1 VNRRVAFCIAAMTAS
16 QIAVYIARPI
26 TSYRLLG
33 LGAGAREIGFVT
45 AAFALLP
52 LFLAIPLGR
61 SADRRRAPLVT
72 VGCAIQVLA
81 CVLLAWAQ
89 TPLTLGAAS
98 AVLGL
103 GHLGVAL
110 GVQEVIARES
120 GDQHHDRDFGLLTAG
135 VSLGQLIGPLI
146 GGFVLDQ
153 GDSLLT
159 ATRHAML
166 IAAVVVVPATL
177 FAALGERGRGQ
188 EARDPVSRR
197 GSVRTIVQTRGVPAG
212 IFASIAVL
220 SAADIFTAYLPV
232 IGEQRGIGP
241 GAVGVLLALRAG
253 ASMATRIG
261 IGRIVARVGRE
272 RLIILSALGAAVSLG
287 AISFVHSVVPLA
299 VLCLITGVGLGFGQ
313 PLSMTLIV
321 QLVPEY
327 ARATALAVRL
337 TGNRVGQVA
346 APAAAGLV
354 AGSAGA
360 RSVFW
365 VLSAL
370 LGCSAL
376 AVRRAP
382 QAAFRAPAHD
392 AEAVVDNEL

>member
-1 VNRRVAFCIAAMTAS
+1 VV
-16 QIAVYIARPI
+16 
-26 TSYRLLG
+26 
-33 LGAGAREIGFVT
+33 
-45 AAFALLP
+45 
-52 LFLAIPLGR
+52 
-61 SADRRRAPLVT
+61 
-72 VGCAIQVLA
+72 A
-81 CVLLAWAQ
+81 CVFLAWAQ

-120 GDQHHDRDFGLLTAG
+120 GDRHHDRDFGLLTAG

-188 EARDPVSRR
+188 GAGDTLSRR
-197 GSVRTIVQTRGVPAG
+197 GSVRTILHTRGVPAG

-220 SAADIFTAYLPV
+220 SAADIFTAYMPV
-232 IGEQRGIGP
+232 IGEQRGIAP
-241 GAVGVLLALRAG
+241 GMVGVLLALRAG

-287 AISFVHSVVPLA
+287 AISFVNGVVPLA
-299 VLCLITGVGLGFGQ
+299 VLCLVTGVGLGFGQ

-346 APAAAGLV
+346 APAAAGVV

-370 LGCSAL
+370 LSCSAL

-382 QAAFRAPAHD
+382 QAAFHAPAHD
-392 AEAVVDNEL
+392 AETAVDT

>member
-33 LGAGAREIGFVT
+33 LGAGAREVGFVT

-72 VGCAIQVLA
+72 VGCAIQVVA
-81 CVLLAWAQ
+81 CVLLALAQ

-120 GDQHHDRDFGLLTAG
+120 GDRHHDRDFGLLTAG
-135 VSLGQLIGPLI
+135 VSLGQMIGPLI
-146 GGFVLDQ
+146 GGLVLDQ
-153 GDSLLT
+153 GAPLLT
-159 ATRHAML
+159 ATRHAMV
-166 IAAVVVVPATL
+166 IAAVVVIPATVL
-177 FAALGERGRGQ
+177 AALGERGRGS
-188 EARDPVSRR
+188 EGVDAVSRR
-197 GSVRTIVQTRGVPAG
+197 GSVRTILNTRGVPAG

-220 SAADIFTAYLPV
+220 SAADIFTAYMPV
-232 IGEQRGIGP
+232 VGEQRGIAP
-241 GAVGVLLALRAG
+241 GIVGILLALRAG
-253 ASMATRIG
+253 SSMATRIG
-261 IGRIVARVGRE
+261 IGRIVARFGRE
-272 RLIILSALGAAVSLG
+272 RLIISSALAAAVSLG
-287 AISFVHSVVPLA
+287 AIAFVHGVVPLA
-299 VLCLITGVGLGFGQ
+299 VLCVITGVGLGFGQ

-321 QLVPEY
+321 QLVPDY
-327 ARATALAVRL
+327 ARGTALAVRL
-337 TGNRVGQVA
+337 AGNRVGQVA
-346 APAAAGLV
+346 APAAAGIV
-354 AGSAGA
+354 SGSAGA

-382 QAAFRAPAHD
+382 RAAFRAPAYD
-392 AEAVVDNEL
+392 AETAVDS

>member
-1 VNRRVAFCIAAMTAS
+1 MNRRVAFCIAAMTAS
-16 QIAVYIARPI
+16 QVAIYIARPI

-33 LGAGAREIGFVT
+33 LGAGVREVGFVT

-61 SADRRRAPLVT
+61 SADRGRLPLVT
-72 VGCAIQVLA
+72 VGCAIQVIA
-81 CVLLAWAQ
+81 CVLLAWAES
-89 TPLTLGAAS
+89 PLTLGAAS

-120 GDQHHDRDFGLLTAG
+120 GDSHHDRDFGLLTAG
-135 VSLGQLIGPLI
+135 VALGQMIGPLV
-146 GGFVLDQ
+146 GGLVLDQ
-153 GDSLLT
+153 GDSLLS

-166 IAAVVVVPATL
+166 IAAAVVVPATV
-177 FAALGERGRGQ
+177 FAAIGERGRGR
-188 EARDPVSRR
+188 ADDDAVSGR
-197 GSVRTIVQTRGVPAG
+197 GSVRTILHTRGVPAG

-220 SAADIFTAYLPV
+220 SASDIFTAYMPV

-253 ASMATRIG
+253 ATMSSRVG

-272 RLIILSALGAAVSLG
+272 RLIILSALAAALSLG
-287 AISFVHSVVPLA
+287 AISFVHGVVPLA
-299 VLCLITGVGLGFGQ
+299 VLCVITGIGLGFGQ

-321 QLVPEY
+321 QLVPQY
-327 ARATALAVRL
+327 ARGTALAVRL

-346 APAAAGLV
+346 APAAAGVV
-354 AGSAGA
+354 AGGAGA
-360 RSVFW
+360 RAVFW
-365 VLSAL
+365 VLSGL

-376 AVRRAP
+376 AIRRAP
-382 QAAFRAPAHD
+382 RAAFGGPTD
-392 AEAVVDNEL
+392 EEAVVDA

>member
-1 VNRRVAFCIAAMTAS
+1 MTAS

-33 LGAGAREIGFVT
+33 LGAGAREVGFVT

-72 VGCAIQVLA
+72 VGCAIQVVA

-120 GDQHHDRDFGLLTAG
+120 GDRHHDRDFGLLTAG
-135 VSLGQLIGPLI
+135 VSLGQMIGPLI
-146 GGFVLDQ
+146 GGLVLDQ
-153 GDSLLT
+153 GASLLT
-159 ATRHAML
+159 ATRHAMVV
-166 IAAVVVVPATL
+166 AAVVVIPATVL
-177 FAALGERGRGQ
+177 AALGERGRGS
-188 EARDPVSRR
+188 EIVHAVSRR
-197 GSVRTIVQTRGVPAG
+197 GSVRTILNTRGVPAG

-220 SAADIFTAYLPV
+220 SAADIFTAYMPV
-232 IGEQRGIGP
+232 IGEQRGIAP
-241 GAVGVLLALRAG
+241 GVVGVLLALRAG
-253 ASMATRIG
+253 SSMATRIG
-261 IGRIVARVGRE
+261 IGRIVARFGRE
-272 RLIILSALGAAVSLG
+272 RLIILSALAAAVSLG
-287 AISFVHSVVPLA
+287 AIAFVNGVVPLA
-299 VLCLITGVGLGFGQ
+299 VLCVITGVGLGFGQ

-321 QLVPEY
+321 QLVPDY
-327 ARATALAVRL
+327 ARGTALAVRL
-337 TGNRVGQVA
+337 AGNRVGQVA
-346 APAAAGLV
+346 APAAAGVV
-354 AGSAGA
+354 AGNAGA

-382 QAAFRAPAHD
+382 RAAVRAPAYD
-392 AEAVVDNEL
+392 PETAVDS

>member
-16 QIAVYIARPI
+16 QVAIYIARPI

-33 LGAGAREIGFVT
+33 LGAGAREVGFVT

-61 SADRRRAPLVT
+61 SADRGRVPLVT
-72 VGCAIQVLA
+72 VGCAIQVVA
-81 CVLLAWAQ
+81 CVLLAGAQ

-120 GDQHHDRDFGLLTAG
+120 GDSHHDRDYGLLTAG
-135 VSLGQLIGPLI
+135 VALGQMIGPLI
-146 GGFVLDQ
+146 GGFVLDS
-153 GDSLLT
+153 GESLLA

-166 IAAVVVVPATL
+166 IAAVVVVPATVI
-177 FAALGERGRGQ
+177 AALGERGR
-188 EARDPVSRR
+188 AKAPDDAISRR
-197 GSVRTIVQTRGVPAG
+197 GSVRTILQTRGVPAG

-220 SAADIFTAYLPV
+220 SASDIFTAYMPV
-232 IGEQRGIGP
+232 IGEQRGIAP

-253 ASMATRIG
+253 ATMATRIG
-261 IGRIVARVGRE
+261 IGTIVARVGRE
-272 RLIILSALGAAVSLG
+272 RLIIVSALAAAVSLA
-287 AISFVHSVVPLA
+287 AISFVQGVVPLA

-321 QLVPEY
+321 QLVPQY
-327 ARATALAVRL
+327 ARGTALAVRL
-337 TGNRVGQVA
+337 TGNRIGQVA
-346 APAAAGLV
+346 APAAAGVV
-354 AGSAGA
+354 AGGAGA
-360 RSVFW
+360 RAVFW
-365 VLSAL
+365 VLSGL

-376 AVRRAP
+376 AIRRAP
-382 QAAFRAPAHD
+382 QAAFRGQPD
-392 AEAVVDNEL
+392 AEKVVEA

>member
-33 LGAGAREIGFVT
+33 LGAGAREVGFVT
-45 AAFALLP
+45 AAFAVLP

-72 VGCAIQVLA
+72 VGCAIQVVA

-120 GDQHHDRDFGLLTAG
+120 GDRQHDRDFGLLTAG
-135 VSLGQLIGPLI
+135 VSLGQMIGPLV
-146 GGFVLDQ
+146 GGLVLDQ
-153 GDSLLT
+153 GASLLT
-159 ATRHAML
+159 ETRQAMVVA
-166 IAAVVVVPATL
+166 AAVVIPATML
-177 FAALGERGRGQ
+177 AALGERGRRS
-188 EARDPVSRR
+188 EAVDAVSRR
-197 GSVRTIVQTRGVPAG
+197 GSVRTILNTRGVPAG

-220 SAADIFTAYLPV
+220 SAADIFTAYMPV
-232 IGEQRGIGP
+232 IGEQRGIAP
-241 GAVGVLLALRAG
+241 GIVGILLALRAG
-253 ASMATRIG
+253 SSMATRIG
-261 IGRIVARVGRE
+261 IGRIVARFGRE
-272 RLIILSALGAAVSLG
+272 RLIISSALAAAVSLG
-287 AISFVHSVVPLA
+287 AIAFVHDVVPLA
-299 VLCLITGVGLGFGQ
+299 VLCVITGVGLGFGQ

-327 ARATALAVRL
+327 ARGTALAVRL
-337 TGNRVGQVA
+337 AGNRVGQVA
-346 APAAAGLV
+346 APAAAGIV

-376 AVRRAP
+376 TVRRAP
-382 QAAFRAPAHD
+382 RAAFRAPAYD
-392 AEAVVDNEL
+392 AETAVDS

>member
-33 LGAGAREIGFVT
+33 LGAGVREVGFVT

-72 VGCAIQVLA
+72 LGCAIQVVA

-120 GDQHHDRDFGLLTAG
+120 GDRHHDRDFGLLTAG
-135 VSLGQLIGPLI
+135 VSLGQMIGPLI
-146 GGFVLDQ
+146 GGLVLDQ
-153 GDSLLT
+153 GASLLT
-159 ATRHAML
+159 ATRHAMVV
-166 IAAVVVVPATL
+166 AAVVLIPATVL
-177 FAALGERGRGQ
+177 AAVGERGRGS
-188 EARDPVSRR
+188 EAVDAVSRR
-197 GSVRTIVQTRGVPAG
+197 GSVRTILNTRGVPAG

-220 SAADIFTAYLPV
+220 SAADIFTAYMPV
-232 IGEQRGIGP
+232 IGEQRGIAP
-241 GAVGVLLALRAG
+241 GVVGVLLALRAG
-253 ASMATRIG
+253 SSMATRIG
-261 IGRIVARVGRE
+261 IGRIVARFGRE
-272 RLIILSALGAAVSLG
+272 RLIILSALAAAVSLG
-287 AISFVHSVVPLA
+287 AIAFVHGVAPLA
-299 VLCLITGVGLGFGQ
+299 VLCVITGVGLGFGQ

-327 ARATALAVRL
+327 ARGTALAVRL
-337 TGNRVGQVA
+337 AGNRVGQVA
-346 APAAAGLV
+346 APAAAGVV

-365 VLSAL
+365 VLSVL

-376 AVRRAP
+376 AVRQGHR
-382 QAAFRAPAHD
+382 AAFRAPA
-392 AEAVVDNEL
+392 AEADAVVDG

>member
-1 VNRRVAFCIAAMTAS
+1 MNRRVAFCIAAMTAS
-16 QIAVYIARPI
+16 QVAVYIARPI

-33 LGAGAREIGFVT
+33 LGAGAREVGFVT

-72 VGCAIQVLA
+72 VGCAIQVAA

-120 GDQHHDRDFGLLTAG
+120 GDRHHDRDFGLLTAG
-135 VSLGQLIGPLI
+135 VSLGQMIGPLV
-146 GGFVLDQ
+146 GGLVLDQ

-166 IAAVVVVPATL
+166 VAAAVVVPATVL
-177 FAALGERGRGQ
+177 AALGERGRGG
-188 EARDPVSRR
+188 AAADAPSRR
-197 GSVRTIVQTRGVPAG
+197 GSVRTILHTRGVPAG

-220 SAADIFTAYLPV
+220 SAADIFTAYMPV
-232 IGEQRGIGP
+232 IGEQRGIAP
-241 GAVGVLLALRAG
+241 GVVGVLLALRAG
-253 ASMATRIG
+253 SSMATRIG
-261 IGRIVARVGRE
+261 IGRIVARFGRE
-272 RLIILSALGAAVSLG
+272 RLIVSSALAAAVSLG
-287 AISFVHSVVPLA
+287 GIAFVHGVVPLA
-299 VLCLITGVGLGFGQ
+299 ALCVITGVGLGFGQ

-327 ARATALAVRL
+327 ARGTALAVRL
-337 TGNRVGQVA
+337 AGNRVGQVA
-346 APAAAGLV
+346 APAAAGVV

-376 AVRRAP
+376 AVRAAP
-382 QAAFRAPAHD
+382 RRAFRARAHD
-392 AEAVVDNEL
+392 AEPAVDS

>member
-16 QIAVYIARPI
+16 QVAVYIARPI

-33 LGAGAREIGFVT
+33 LGAGAREVGFVT

-120 GDQHHDRDFGLLTAG
+120 GDRHHDRDFGLLTAG

-177 FAALGERGRGQ
+177 LAALGERGRG
-188 EARDPVSRR
+188 AGAGDTVSRR
-197 GSVRTIVQTRGVPAG
+197 GSVRTILQTRGVPAG

-220 SAADIFTAYLPV
+220 SAADIFTAYMPV
-232 IGEQRGIGP
+232 IGEQRGIAP

-287 AISFVHSVVPLA
+287 AISFVHGVLELA
-299 VLCLITGVGLGFGQ
+299 VLCLVTGVGLGFGQ

-346 APAAAGLV
+346 APAAAGIV

-370 LGCSAL
+370 LGSSAL

-382 QAAFRAPAHD
+382 QAAFRATAHD
-392 AEAVVDNEL
+392 AELDT

>member
-16 QIAVYIARPI
+16 QAAVYIARPI

-33 LGAGAREIGFVT
+33 LGAGVREVGFVT
-45 AAFALLP
+45 ASFALLP

-72 VGCAIQVLA
+72 IGCAIQVIA
-81 CVLLAWAQ
+81 CILLAWAE

-120 GDQHHDRDFGLLTAG
+120 GDGHHDRDFGLLTAG
-135 VSLGQLIGPLI
+135 VSLGQMIGPLA
-146 GGFVLDQ
+146 GGLVL
-153 GDSLLT
+153 GTGSSLLT
-159 ATRHAML
+159 ATRHAMFVAALVL
-166 IAAVVVVPATL
+166 IPATVL
-177 FAALGERGRGQ
+177 AALGERGRRPG
-188 EARDPVSRR
+188 AGGTISRR
-197 GSVRTIVQTRGVPAG
+197 GSVRTILHTRGVPAG

-220 SAADIFTAYLPV
+220 SAADIFTAYMPV
-232 IGEQRGIGP
+232 IGEQRGIAP

-253 ASMATRIG
+253 SSMATRIG
-261 IGRIVARVGRE
+261 IGKIVGRVGRE
-272 RLIILSALGAAVSLG
+272 RLIVLSASGAALSLG
-287 AISFVHSVVPLA
+287 AIAFAHGVLPLA
-299 VLCLITGVGLGFGQ
+299 VLSVVAGVGLGFGQ
-313 PLSMTLIV
+313 PLSMTLVV

-327 ARATALAVRL
+327 ARGTALAVRL
-337 TGNRVGQVA
+337 AGNRVGQVA
-346 APAAAGLV
+346 APAVAGVV

-370 LGCSAL
+370 LGSSAV
-376 AVRRAP
+376 AVRRTP
-382 QAAFRAPAHD
+382 RPVLDAAEVS
-392 AEAVVDNEL
+392 AEAAAEG

>member
-1 VNRRVAFCIAAMTAS
+1 MSRRVAFCIAAMTAS

-33 LGAGAREIGFVT
+33 LGAGAREVGFVT

-72 VGCAIQVLA
+72 VGCAIQVVA

-120 GDQHHDRDFGLLTAG
+120 GDRQHDRDFGLLTAG
-135 VSLGQLIGPLI
+135 VSLGQMIGPLI

-153 GDSLLT
+153 GDPLLT

-166 IAAVVVVPATL
+166 VAAAVVVAATAL
-177 FAALGERGRGQ
+177 AALGERGRKQDG
-188 EARDPVSRR
+188 AGAVSRR
-197 GSVRTIVQTRGVPAG
+197 GSVRTILRTRGVPAG

-220 SAADIFTAYLPV
+220 SAADIFTAYMPV
-232 IGEQRGIGP
+232 IGEQRGIAP
-241 GAVGVLLALRAG
+241 AVVGILLALRAG
-253 ASMATRIG
+253 SSMATRIG
-261 IGRIVARVGRE
+261 IGRIVARFGRE
-272 RLIILSALGAAVSLG
+272 RLITVSALGAAVTLG
-287 AISFVHSVVPLA
+287 AIAFVDGVVPLA
-299 VLCLITGVGLGFGQ
+299 VLCVITGVGLGFGQ

-327 ARATALAVRL
+327 ARGTALAVRL
-337 TGNRVGQVA
+337 AGNRVGQVA
-346 APAAAGLV
+346 APAAAGVV

-376 AVRRAP
+376 AIRRAP
-382 QAAFRAPAHD
+382 RAAFRAPAE
-392 AEAVVDNEL
+392 AEPVVDG

>member
-16 QIAVYIARPI
+16 QIAIYIARPI

-33 LGAGAREIGFVT
+33 LGAGAREVGFVT

-61 SADRRRAPLVT
+61 SADRGRAPLVT
-72 VGCAIQVLA
+72 VGCAIQVVA

-120 GDQHHDRDFGLLTAG
+120 GDDHHDRDFGLLTAG
-135 VSLGQLIGPLI
+135 VALGQMIGPLI
-146 GGFVLDQ
+146 GGFVLDN
-153 GDSLLT
+153 GASLLT

-166 IAAVVVVPATL
+166 IAAVVVVPATAL
-177 FAALGERGRGQ
+177 ALLGERGRGRGS
-188 EARDPVSRR
+188 EDAISRR
-197 GSVRTIVQTRGVPAG
+197 GSVRTILHTRGVPAG

-220 SAADIFTAYLPV
+220 SASDIFTAYMPV
-232 IGEQRGIGP
+232 IGEQRGIAP
-241 GAVGVLLALRAG
+241 GVVGVLLALRAG
-253 ASMATRIG
+253 ATMASRIG
-261 IGRIVARVGRE
+261 IGKIVARVGRE
-272 RLIILSALGAAVSLG
+272 RLIIVSALSAALSLA
-287 AISFVHSVVPLA
+287 AISFVHGVVPLA
-299 VLCLITGVGLGFGQ
+299 VLCIVTGIGLGFGQ

-327 ARATALAVRL
+327 ARGTALAVRL
-337 TGNRVGQVA
+337 TGNRIGQVA

-354 AGSAGA
+354 AGGAGA
-360 RSVFW
+360 RAVFW
-365 VLSAL
+365 VLSGL
-370 LGCSAL
+370 LTSSAL
-376 AVRRAP
+376 AIRRAP
-382 QAAFRAPAHD
+382 RAAFRGPTD
-392 AEAVVDNEL
+392 SEATVE

>member
-1 VNRRVAFCIAAMTAS
+1 MNRRVAFCIAAMTAS

-33 LGAGAREIGFVT
+33 LGAGAREVGFVT

-72 VGCAIQVLA
+72 VGCAIQVVA
-81 CVLLAWAQ
+81 CVFLAWAQ

-120 GDQHHDRDFGLLTAG
+120 GDRHHDRDFGLLTAG

-153 GDSLLT
+153 GDSLLS

-188 EARDPVSRR
+188 GAGDTLSRR
-197 GSVRTIVQTRGVPAG
+197 GSVRTILHTRGVPAG

-220 SAADIFTAYLPV
+220 SAADIFTAYMPV
-232 IGEQRGIGP
+232 IGEQRGIAP
-241 GAVGVLLALRAG
+241 GMVGVLLALRAG

-287 AISFVHSVVPLA
+287 AISFVHGVVPLA
-299 VLCLITGVGLGFGQ
+299 MLCLVTGVGLGFGQ

-346 APAAAGLV
+346 APTVAGVV

-392 AEAVVDNEL
+392 AETVVDT

>member
-16 QIAVYIARPI
+16 QAAVYIARPI

-33 LGAGAREIGFVT
+33 LGAGVREVGLVT
-45 AAFALLP
+45 ASFALLP

-72 VGCAIQVLA
+72 IGCAIQVIA
-81 CVLLAWAQ
+81 CILLAWAE

-120 GDQHHDRDFGLLTAG
+120 GDGHHDRDFGLLTAG
-135 VSLGQLIGPLI
+135 VSLGQMIGPLA
-146 GGFVLDQ
+146 GGLVL
-153 GDSLLT
+153 GTGSSLLT
-159 ATRHAML
+159 ATRHAMFVAALVL
-166 IAAVVVVPATL
+166 IPATVL
-177 FAALGERGRGQ
+177 AALGERGRRPG
-188 EARDPVSRR
+188 AGGTVSRR
-197 GSVRTIVQTRGVPAG
+197 GSVRTILHTRGVPAG

-220 SAADIFTAYLPV
+220 SAADIFTAYMPV
-232 IGEQRGIGP
+232 IGEQRGIAP
-241 GAVGVLLALRAG
+241 GAVGLLLALRAG
-253 ASMATRIG
+253 SSMATRIG
-261 IGRIVARVGRE
+261 IGKIVGRVGRE
-272 RLIILSALGAAVSLG
+272 RLIVLSASGAALSLG
-287 AISFVHSVVPLA
+287 AIAFAHGVLPLA
-299 VLCLITGVGLGFGQ
+299 VLSVVAGVGLGFGQ
-313 PLSMTLIV
+313 PLSMTLVV

-327 ARATALAVRL
+327 ARGTALAVRL
-337 TGNRVGQVA
+337 AGNRVGQVA
-346 APAAAGLV
+346 APAVAGVV

-370 LGCSAL
+370 LGSSAV
-376 AVRRAP
+376 AVRRTPRPVLDSAEVS
-382 QAAFRAPAHD
+382 
-392 AEAVVDNEL
+392 AEAAAEG

>member
-33 LGAGAREIGFVT
+33 LGAGAREVGLVT

-72 VGCAIQVLA
+72 VGCAIQVVA

-89 TPLTLGAAS
+89 APLTLGAAS

-120 GDQHHDRDFGLLTAG
+120 GDRHHDRDFGLLTAG
-135 VSLGQLIGPLI
+135 VSLGQMIGPLI
-146 GGFVLDQ
+146 GGLVLDQ
-153 GDSLLT
+153 GNSLLT
-159 ATRHAML
+159 ATRHAMVV
-166 IAAVVVVPATL
+166 AAVVVLPATA
-177 FAALGERGRGQ
+177 FAALGERGRRSEGV
-188 EARDPVSRR
+188 EAVSRR
-197 GSVRTIVQTRGVPAG
+197 GSVRTILHTRGVPAG
-212 IFASIAVL
+212 IFASVAVL
-220 SAADIFTAYLPV
+220 SAADIFTAYMPV
-232 IGEQRGIGP
+232 IGEQRGIAP
-241 GAVGVLLALRAG
+241 GIVGVLLALRAG
-253 ASMATRIG
+253 SSMATRIG
-261 IGRIVARVGRE
+261 IGRIVARFGRE
-272 RLIILSALGAAVSLG
+272 PLIISSALAAAVSLG
-287 AISFVHSVVPLA
+287 AIAFVHDVVPLA
-299 VLCLITGVGLGFGQ
+299 VLCVITGIGLGFGQ

-321 QLVPEY
+321 QLVPDY
-327 ARATALAVRL
+327 ARGTALAVRL
-337 TGNRVGQVA
+337 AGNRVGQVA
-346 APAAAGLV
+346 APAAAGVV

-370 LGCSAL
+370 LGSSAL

-382 QAAFRAPAHD
+382 RAPRAPAYD
-392 AEAVVDNEL
+392 AEALVDS

>member
-16 QIAVYIARPI
+16 QVAVYIARPI

-33 LGAGAREIGFVT
+33 LGAGAREVGFVT

-72 VGCAIQVLA
+72 VGCAIQVAA

-120 GDQHHDRDFGLLTAG
+120 GDRHHDRDFGLLTAG

-146 GGFVLDQ
+146 GGFVLDR
-153 GDSLLT
+153 GDSLLA

-177 FAALGERGRGQ
+177 LAALGERGRGTG
-188 EARDPVSRR
+188 ADRLSRR
-197 GSVRTIVQTRGVPAG
+197 GSVRTILHTRGVRAG

-220 SAADIFTAYLPV
+220 SAADIFTAYMPV
-232 IGEQRGIGP
+232 IGEQRGIAP

-287 AISFVHSVVPLA
+287 AISFVHGVLPLA

-346 APAAAGLV
+346 APAAAGIV

-382 QAAFRAPAHD
+382 QAAFRATVHD
-392 AEAVVDNEL
+392 VEVDT

>member
-16 QIAVYIARPI
+16 QVAVYIARPI

-33 LGAGAREIGFVT
+33 LGAGAREVGFVT

-72 VGCAIQVLA
+72 VGCAIQVAA

-120 GDQHHDRDFGLLTAG
+120 GDRHHDRDFGLLTAG

-146 GGFVLDQ
+146 GGFVLDR

-177 FAALGERGRGQ
+177 LAALGERGRGTG
-188 EARDPVSRR
+188 ADRLSRR
-197 GSVRTIVQTRGVPAG
+197 GSVRTILHTRGVPAG

-220 SAADIFTAYLPV
+220 SAADIFTAYMPV
-232 IGEQRGIGP
+232 IGEQRGIAP

-287 AISFVHSVVPLA
+287 AISFVHGVLPLA

-346 APAAAGLV
+346 APAAAGIV

-382 QAAFRAPAHD
+382 QAAFRATVHD
-392 AEAVVDNEL
+392 VEVDT

>member
-1 VNRRVAFCIAAMTAS
+1 MNRRVAFCIAAMTAS
-16 QIAVYIARPI
+16 QVAVYIARPI

-33 LGAGAREIGFVT
+33 LGAGAREVGFVT

-120 GDQHHDRDFGLLTAG
+120 GDRHHDRDFGLLTAG

-177 FAALGERGRGQ
+177 LAALGERGRG
-188 EARDPVSRR
+188 AGAGDTVSRR
-197 GSVRTIVQTRGVPAG
+197 GSVRTILQTRGVPAG

-220 SAADIFTAYLPV
+220 SAADIFTAYMPV
-232 IGEQRGIGP
+232 IGEQRGIAP

-287 AISFVHSVVPLA
+287 AISFVHGVLELA
-299 VLCLITGVGLGFGQ
+299 VLCLVTGVGLGFGQ

-346 APAAAGLV
+346 APAAAGIV

-370 LGCSAL
+370 LGSSAL

-382 QAAFRAPAHD
+382 QAAFRATAHD
-392 AEAVVDNEL
+392 AELDT

>member
-1 VNRRVAFCIAAMTAS
+1 MSRRVAFCIAAMTAS
-16 QIAVYIARPI
+16 QVAVYIARPI

-33 LGAGAREIGFVT
+33 LGAGAREVGFVT

-72 VGCAIQVLA
+72 VGCAIQVVA

-120 GDQHHDRDFGLLTAG
+120 GDRHHDRDFGLLTAG
-135 VSLGQLIGPLI
+135 VSLGQMIGPLI

-153 GDSLLT
+153 GSPLLA

-166 IAAVVVVPATL
+166 VAAAVVVPAIAL
-177 FAALGERGRGQ
+177 GALGERGRKQ
-188 EARDPVSRR
+188 DEAGGISRR
-197 GSVRTIVQTRGVPAG
+197 GSVRTILHTRGVPAG

-220 SAADIFTAYLPV
+220 SAADIFTAYMPV
-232 IGEQRGIGP
+232 IGEQRGIAP
-241 GAVGVLLALRAG
+241 AVVGILLALRAG
-253 ASMATRIG
+253 SSMATRIG
-261 IGRIVARVGRE
+261 IGRIVARFGRE
-272 RLIILSALGAAVSLG
+272 RLITLSALGAAVSLG
-287 AISFVHSVVPLA
+287 AIAFVHGVVPLA
-299 VLCLITGVGLGFGQ
+299 VLCVITGVGLGFGQ

-327 ARATALAVRL
+327 ARGTALAVRL
-337 TGNRVGQVA
+337 AGNRVGQVA
-346 APAAAGLV
+346 APAAAGVV

-382 QAAFRAPAHD
+382 QAAFRAPAEAEPAVD
-392 AEAVVDNEL
+392 A